1 VPWRYFAHLTAL
13 FFLKKQQIMAIT
25 EQEVTRIARL
35 ARLTLS
41 SEQNSQAQGDLTKIL
56 GLIQEL
62 QAVDTRGIEPLAHPL
77 SALRDVH
84 LRLRED
90 IVTELSSPE
99 RREALMVNAPGK
111 AEGLFLVPK
120 VIE

>member
-1 VPWRYFAHLTAL
+1 MPFCGFDATGGLL
-13 FFLKKQQIMAIT
+13 FFKKQQLMAIT
-25 EQEVTRIARL
+25 EQEITRIARL

-41 SEQNSQAQGDLTKIL
+41 PEQRLQAQGDLTKIL
-56 GLIQEL
+56 GLIHEL

-77 SALRDVH
+77 SALKDVH
-84 LRLRED
+84 LRLRD
-90 IVTELSSPE
+90 DLVTEVSSVQ
-99 RREALMVNAPGK
+99 RREALMANAPGT

>member
-1 VPWRYFAHLTAL
+1 
-13 FFLKKQQIMAIT
+13 MAIT
-25 EQEVTRIARL
+25 ELEVIRIARL
-35 ARLTLS
+35 ARLTLLP
-41 SEQNSQAQGDLTKIL
+41 EQNLQAQGDLNKII

-62 QAVDTRGIEPLAHPL
+62 QAVDTTGVEPLAHPL

-90 IVTELSSPE
+90 IITEVSSPE
-99 RREALMVNAPGK
+99 RREALMANAPGK

>member
-1 VPWRYFAHLTAL
+1 
-13 FFLKKQQIMAIT
+13 MAIT
-25 EQEVTRIARL
+25 EQEITRIARL
-35 ARLTLS
+35 ARLKLS
-41 SEQNSQAQGDLTKIL
+41 AEQRAQAQGDLTKIL

-62 QAVDTRGIEPLAHPL
+62 QAVDTSGIEPLAHPL
-77 SALRDVH
+77 SALKDVH

-90 IVTELSSPE
+90 IITESSSPE
-99 RREALMVNAPGK
+99 RREALMANAPGK

>member
-1 VPWRYFAHLTAL
+1 
-13 FFLKKQQIMAIT
+13 MSMT

-41 SEQNSQAQGDLTKIL
+41 PEQNLQAQGDLHKIID
-56 GLIQEL
+56 LIQEL
-62 QAVDTRGIEPLAHPL
+62 QAVDTTGVEPLAHPL
-77 SALRDVH
+77 SALQDVH

-90 IVTELSSPE
+90 IVTEVASSE

>member
-1 VPWRYFAHLTAL
+1 
-13 FFLKKQQIMAIT
+13 MAIT
-25 EQEVTRIARL
+25 EQEITRIARL

-41 SEQNSQAQGDLTKIL
+41 PEQRLQAQGDLTKIL
-56 GLIQEL
+56 GLIHEL

-77 SALRDVH
+77 SALKDVH
-84 LRLRED
+84 LRLRD
-90 IVTELSSPE
+90 DLVTEVSSVQ
-99 RREALMVNAPGK
+99 RREALMANAPGA

>member
-1 VPWRYFAHLTAL
+1 
-13 FFLKKQQIMAIT
+13 MAIT

-35 ARLTLS
+35 ARLKLS
-41 SEQNSQAQGDLTKIL
+41 AEQNTQAQGDLTKIL

-62 QAVDTRGIEPLAHPL
+62 QAVDTHGVEPLAHPL

-90 IVTELSSPE
+90 VITEESSPE
-99 RREALMVNAPGK
+99 RREALMANAPGK
-111 AEGLFLVPK
+111 AAGLFLVPK

>member
-1 VPWRYFAHLTAL
+1 
-13 FFLKKQQIMAIT
+13 MAIT

-41 SEQNSQAQGDLTKIL
+41 AEQNVQAQGDLTKIL

-62 QAVDTRGIEPLAHPL
+62 QAVDTSGIEPLAHPL

-84 LRLRED
+84 LRLRD
-90 IVTELSSPE
+90 DVITEVSSAE
-99 RREALMVNAPGK
+99 RREALMANAPGK